1 MRIPFETLDPLYK
14 SKMYRDKY
22 QCLLNAM
29 GDASTSVAVVT
40 AYTRQKL
47 CAGTEGEIDEITD
60 SLVQMADDQELAIID
75 QRALVSYSI
84 LVFACKMVTGQQKRV
99 HQFLGHGE
107 LKYAKRMTTGM
118 CSE

>member
-29 GDASTSVAVVT
+29 ADASASVAVVT

-47 CAGTEGEIDEITD
+47 CAATEGEIDEITD
-60 SLVQMADDQELAIID
+60 SLVQMADDQELAID

-84 LVFACKMVTGQQKRV
+84 LVFVCKMVSVQ
-99 HQFLGHGE
+99 
-107 LKYAKRMTTGM
+107 M
-118 CSE
+118 